1 MYCNCAVHRNLAVE
15 FQKLYDSNEHWKK
28 KYGYHQR
35 SLSEIAM
42 FQMKK
47 LLGGALSLRNYNA
60 QYAIDKSVKQAHR
73 TRYARNDG
81 YRLKISHIRR
91 VFN

>member
-1 MYCNCAVHRNLAVE
+1 
-15 FQKLYDSNEHWKK
+15 
-28 KYGYHQR
+28 
-35 SLSEIAM
+35 M

-60 QYAIDKSVKQAHR
+60 QVGETYAIDKSVKQAHR